1 MTALDI
7 LLLATIL
14 KTSCSC
20 NLNKASRIVS
30 R

>member
-7 LLLATIL
+7 LLLAAIL

-20 NLNKASRIVS
+20 NLNKASRNVS

>member
-7 LLLATIL
+7 LLLAAIL
-14 KTSCSC
+14 KTSCSR